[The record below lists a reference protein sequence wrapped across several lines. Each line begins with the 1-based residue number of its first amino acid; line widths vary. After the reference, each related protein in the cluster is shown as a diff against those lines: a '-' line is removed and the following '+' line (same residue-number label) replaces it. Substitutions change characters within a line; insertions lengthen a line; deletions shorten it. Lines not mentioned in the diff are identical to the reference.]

1 MEISVTV
8 VVVVVVVVVI
18 VRSKVCGISYFQIHQ
33 CPQNR
38 KSLIPQKRSCI
49 FV

>member
-1 MEISVTV
+1 MEILVTV
-8 VVVVVVVVVI
+8 VVVVVVVVV

-38 KSLIPQKRSCI
+38 KSLIPQKCSCI

>member
-1 MEISVTV
+1 MEISVT